1 MLTTK
6 LIHRPM
12 TTAEIKNYSKNLKK
26 AQKVRQAVKKYIKQ
40 QFNVSDFYVKVYT
53 ESRAGGKCR
62 TKFWMIENI
71 AEKPICDFLNEK
83 YPRYKVNII
92 QDNFFMFTSI
102 SITVG

>member
-1 MLTTK
+1 MPTTK

-12 TTAEIKNYSKNLKK
+12 TSAEIKNYSKNLKK

-40 QFNVSDFYVKVYT
+40 QFNVTDFYVKVFT

-62 TKFWMIENI
+62 TKFWLIDSI
-71 AEKPICDFLNEK
+71 VQKPIIDFLNEK
-83 YPRYKVNII
+83 YPKCKTGLVLGMPYM
-92 QDNFFMFTSI
+92 DLSI